1 MELRVAVITEIENNR
16 KNIAQKNIAEE
27 WTNKQTNKQMIQ
39 QTISAHLKRLRKQ
52 RLIILH
58 NAMFELMTNE

>member
-1 MELRVAVITEIENNR
+1 MNE
-16 KNIAQKNIAEE
+16 
-27 WTNKQTNKQMIQ
+27 QTNKQMIQ